1 MKTQLSIIFILTLF
15 LFLMPNKVLLGQ
27 VKTVK
32 EMKKERKQKLKVL
45 KQKAIRVARKEAKRM
60 EKEEGWRT
68 FAGDLPLEKQL
79 ENAWIK
85 ENEMRIND
93 DMSESNAYISSL
105 GIGVSKSQS
114 GAKMQAIERAKI
126 EIAGKLNTYVAAIT
140 KSNIANT
147 QLSIVDAETVDEI
160 IQSSRS
166 VTSATL
172 KNLESVVVV
181 FRSKIPRKE
190 LRNNNKQQL
199 APGTVEVQVRVYYD
213 LYQAEIQVRNEIVK
227 GLKDKVDA
235 TEEELKKMMGLE

>member
-1 MKTQLSIIFILTLF
+1 MKTQRIVIFLLTFFVFSISALDATAQL
-15 LFLMPNKVLLGQ
+15 
-27 VKTVK
+27 KTVK
-32 EMKKERKQKLKVL
+32 EMKKERKQKLKIL
-45 KQKAIRVARKEAKRM
+45 KQKAIKEARKEAKRM

-68 FAGDLPLEKQL
+68 FSGALPLEKQL

-93 DMSESNAYISSL
+93 DMSESNAYVSSL

-114 GAKMQAIERAKI
+114 GAQMQAIERAKI

-147 QLSIVDAETVDEI
+147 QLSITDAETIDEI

-166 VTSATL
+166 ITSATL
-172 KNLESVVVV
+172 KNLDAAVVVY
-181 FRSKIPRKE
+181 RTKIPRKE

-199 APGTVEVQVRVYYD
+199 APGTIEVQVRVYYD
-213 LYQAEIQVRNEIVK
+213 LYQADIQVRNEIVK

-235 TEEELKKMMGLE
+235 NEEELKKIMGLE

>member
-45 KQKAIRVARKEAKRM
+45 RQKAIRVARKEAKRM

-199 APGTVEVQVRVYYD
+199 APGAVEVQVRVYYD